1 MKHALRKSRGFFNR
15 GLALVLATVLMLSVV
30 TISGVSLTV
39 SAASGSS
46 YFSQGDYIY
55 VSTVDVPS
63 ANFGT
68 IKCHMYSG
76 FDDST
81 YIDSIDMQ
89 QISDNY
95 YRCFMLADN
104 VKYLKFKLSNGNDWW
119 ITNYADNYDNSHFS
133 VNSDDQTN
141 NSCSSK
147 TNNCLYIK
155 STDAKSASWG
165 SINSNDPDNTLTT
178 GTSYVKTATNGSTMK
193 ASNLQLV
200 KGTFY
205 DYYNNDEVRNG
216 WISGLDGSERSY
228 LDREPFTFFNNKIA
242 EYARS
247 NTSWSYPLY
256 FGDFNRSNE
265 PWGNGYTG
273 AGVSNL
279 YNYKAR
285 ANNSQMTTSG
295 TNGAV
300 SGLVDTTL
308 SGGATGNL
316 TAGGVVLPYFDSS
329 SSSILRNG
337 YGAIVNSQFAFRTET
352 RSNDTYY
359 VYDSTDGKD
368 NFYFTNLTGSTPV
381 ANYYNNSNKI
391 RDALSGFSSES
402 NGYGF
407 FPFDEPNT
415 EAKDF
420 GFGMKLEIPFTLN
433 QSGKTENGNDVVFN
447 FSGDDD
453 LWVFI
458 DGELV
463 LDMGGAHKKAT
474 GSINFTTKTVSVS
487 SLDTTYGYTTSN
499 NIQSIEYGTS
509 HTMTVFY
516 MERGMVESNLKIEYN
531 FTPLDNLLTT
541 EKVVD
546 TTNVNAGVKDA
557 VKSLDEFT
565 VTNFDTT
572 QNTALANKEYSITD
586 NSSKLTSASDGS
598 YAIKD
603 SQKSEFVNIVSSDQT
618 TSGAKVGDTLSVS
631 ESSDNT
637 KLSYTTKYTVT
648 DIANNTIVGTANADG
663 NTASFKFINSSTNNT
678 DDYAAYNVKF
688 TNTPVV
694 GDLSVSKTAVQHDG
708 TVLEDADKT
717 FSFKAQLDLS
727 GGTSYS
733 TYNLVYDVLDSSGKT
748 VSSGLTATNGAFT
761 LKSGQTAVF
770 KNIPVNTTYQVTESS
785 DSQFTTA
792 VTNSEGKSGTSTI
805 TGSITNSANTVSYKN
820 TEVDKTGANV
830 QLGATKLLDAATPDV
845 NTFEFTLTELEKNG
859 SSFTDKNVIDTVNNN
874 GSEVKFGTI
883 SYDYVAPT
891 TSATEATTKAT
902 TAPTTQAT
910 TAAPTTTQP
919 TTAAQSN
926 TKRIYVKNTADSS
939 TAPRLYVWYSNNGSD
954 VKPLGSWPGTQLSQ
968 KSGDWWYADIT
979 LPSGVTTY
987 NAIVNKSDND
997 GVKTKDLTGLS
1008 GDTYITITSSSN
1020 YWDNTTYETGK
1031 TTTTTSAST
1040 QSLAKASADP
1050 SEKGSSSVGAASSTQ
1065 LEYHYYKIAE
1075 TALSNTAYSY
1085 DSTLYYA
1092 VVAVNTSVSPNAIYS
1107 VNYYASVSDAINGTN
1122 SLGDSS
1128 DNVVFNNYHLGKVTV
1143 NKQDQSGEDLSGT
1156 QFALVKVSEEGLLD
1170 DQSIYSSVVGDI
1182 DKASDNTD
1190 LQARFVSGTTDED
1203 GNVVFDNIV
1212 IYQDGSGMYTK
1223 DGWSATAGNT
1233 DEFTAQTYCLFEYS
1247 PTKGYNPSYAKYYFT
1262 LPREGKYDVTFDY
1275 VDGAIVMPDAS
1286 GSGMKI
1292 WTIVGLC
1299 TITAA
1304 ALLFA
1309 GYAVF
1314 NNQKRRKRR
1323 AYAPTHK
1330 H

>member
-39 SAASGSS
+39 SAAASESE
-46 YFSQGDYIY
+46 
-55 VSTVDVPS
+55 STS
-63 ANFGT
+63 
-68 IKCHMYSG
+68 
-76 FDDST
+76 
-81 YIDSIDMQ
+81 
-89 QISDNY
+89 
-95 YRCFMLADN
+95 
-104 VKYLKFKLSNGNDWW
+104 
-119 ITNYADNYDNSHFS
+119 
-133 VNSDDQTN
+133 
-141 NSCSSK
+141 
-147 TNNCLYIK
+147 
-155 STDAKSASWG
+155 
-165 SINSNDPDNTLTT
+165 
-178 GTSYVKTATNGSTMK
+178 ATNDKYVDYDLSSQSIVNKSSSVSLFEADATY
-193 ASNLQLV
+193 
-200 KGTFY
+200 Y
-205 DYYNNDEVRNG
+205 DYLSD
-216 WISGLDGSERSY
+216 
-228 LDREPFTFFNNKIA
+228 A
-242 EYARS
+242 ELY
-247 NTSWSYPLY
+247 NTSWRNPIQAGTGINGSKNAWFPFNQYNIALSEYYKSSSDAVSSGNSSWKYPLY
-256 FGDFNRSNE
+256 FGNFCNTFKSYANTSGDIEGDKHDDTYDGSGWGGSRGWDIIFNNNIAYSPYGWYWVN
-265 PWGNGYTG
+265 NTTYNNN
-273 AGVSNL
+273 VSSYDKNMM
-279 YNYKAR
+279 YA
-285 ANNSQMTTSG
+285 ANNSNGLITSYSVGDEGESKWGNDWYTVGHADQNAAVQGLVNSSLDSDGDLVVGNSTKAPWFNNSWLNSTKYNSTSIGKTIAAKFPFRQETNGEVTTYSFDSTNAKDNVSFSWSGNTPTAVQYGSG
-295 TNGAV
+295 TSYGIND
-300 SGLVDTTL
+300 GLKYFM
-308 SGGATGNL
+308 GN
-316 TAGGVVLPYFDSS
+316 TDS
-329 SSSILRNG
+329 G
-337 YGAIVNSQFAFRTET
+337 YGIFPFNTSNSENINYGFGTRIDVAFRVPEGGT
-352 RSNDTYY
+352 
-359 VYDSTDGKD
+359 
-368 NFYFTNLTGSTPV
+368 F
-381 ANYYNNSNKI
+381 
-391 RDALSGFSSES
+391 S
-402 NGYGF
+402 NG
-407 FPFDEPNT
+407 E
-415 EAKDF
+415 KV
-420 GFGMKLEIPFTLN
+420 
-433 QSGKTENGNDVVFN
+433 QFN
-447 FSGDDD
+447 YSGDDD

-458 DGELV
+458 DGELA
-463 LDMGGAHKKAT
+463 LDLGGDHKQSS
-474 GSINFTTKTVSVS
+474 GSITFTDGKITAVADKVYTPGSSSTMTSSAGTVTSKTKTI
-487 SLDTTYGYTTSN
+487 SN
-499 NIQSIEYGTS
+499 FEYDET
-509 HTMTVFY
+509 HELTIFY
-516 MERGMVESNLKIEYN
+516 MERGLLESNMQMS
-531 FTPLDNLLTT
+531 FTMTPVSSELGVSKTVNV
-541 EKVVD
+541 E
-546 TTNVNAGVKDA
+546 NVNAGIKDA
-557 VKSLDEFT
+557 VASPKNDKFSFEINGKDYTNETVDKKDTAKLGDGGSTYFVKEFKNGYTTT
-565 VTNFDTT
+565 VTESDVTDLRYDYTT
-572 QNTALANKEYSITD
+572 TYKVYDATNKTYIVNNGSGKEASFTFGEKDANKSI
-586 NSSKLTSASDGS
+586 S
-598 YAIKD
+598 YLV
-603 SQKSEFVNIVSSDQT
+603 SFV
-618 TSGAKVGDTLSVS
+618 
-631 ESSDNT
+631 
-637 KLSYTTKYTVT
+637 
-648 DIANNTIVGTANADG
+648 
-663 NTASFKFINSSTNNT
+663 
-678 DDYAAYNVKF
+678 
-688 TNTPVV
+688 NTPVV

-708 TVLEDADKT
+708 KSALEDADKT

-805 TGSITNSANTVSYKN
+805 TGTITNSANTVSYKN

-891 TSATEATTKAT
+891 TSATEATTQA
-902 TAPTTQAT
+902 TTQAT

-987 NAIVNKSDND
+987 SAIVNNNN
-997 GVKTKDLTGLS
+997 GVQTKDLTDLS
-1008 GDTYITITSSSN
+1008 GNTYITITSSSN

-1031 TTTTTSAST
+1031 TTTST
-1040 QSLAKASADP
+1040 AARAQSLAKASADP

-1170 DQSIYSSVVGDI
+1170 DSTVYGTVIGDLDNASVD
-1182 DKASDNTD
+1182 TE
-1190 LQARFVSGTTDED
+1190 LQARFVSGTTDDD
-1203 GNVVFDNIV
+1203 GNVVFNNIV

-1247 PTKGYNPSYAKYYFT
+1247 PTTGYNPSYAKYYFT
-1262 LPREGKYDVTFDY
+1262 LPREGKYDVTFGY

-1309 GYAVF
+1309 GYVAF

-1323 AYAPTHK
+1323 AYAPTRK